1 MATSIE
7 HGINDERIVYELADK
22 KTRASFQKIFGLK
35 IRISRYDYKIIYCKN
50 LSEGGEHCSG
60 LADMREK
67 KIYLLVGFGDELIT
81 FLHEVA
87 HAELCES
94 GITARPSWCLE
105 LEEQIVELW
114 GRSMTS
120 FLEHLSSL
128 GAKR

>member
-1 MATSIE
+1 MAASDSNDN
-7 HGINDERIVYELADK
+7 NDERVVYELADK
-22 KTRASFQKIFGLK
+22 KTRTAFQKAFGVR
-35 IRISRYDYKIIYCKN
+35 IRISRYDYKLVYCKK
-50 LSEGGEHCSG
+50 LMEGGEGCSG

-67 KIYLLVGFGDELIT
+67 IIYLLVGFGDELIT
-81 FLHEVA
+81 LLHEIA

-94 GITARPSWCLE
+94 ALTARPSWCPE

-128 GAKR
+128 GQK